1 VSDDSPTWA
10 REPSEMRRRRHYAF
24 IVAIG
29 LVAGGSALFLA
40 APRWLS
46 VEDPLRDC
54 PTIVV
59 LNGDTPSR
67 AEEGARLHHAG
78 GGREVWLT
86 DDPLS
91 GDRQGDAGTRGNA
104 RRLVELGVPPGSIH
118 VVPGTAR
125 GTRAELEAVAAELG
139 RRRFDCAVI
148 VTSPLHTRR
157 VKITWQRHVG
167 SSPQLVVRPS
177 SGGNY
182 VGWGKVRKEL
192 AGSLM
197 ALAGFAP

>member
-1 VSDDSPTWA
+1 
-10 REPSEMRRRRHYAF
+10 MRRLRPYAF
-24 IVAIG
+24 SVSLGII
-29 LVAGGSALFLA
+29 AGGSALFLA

-67 AEEGARLHHAG
+67 AEEVARLHHAG

-104 RRLVELGVPPGSIH
+104 RRLVELGVPAGSIH
-118 VVPGTAR
+118 VVPGVAR
-125 GTRAELEAVAAELG
+125 GTRAELQAVAAELG

-167 SSPQLVVRPS
+167 SPRQVVVRQS